1 MCNISWAESYQFD
14 DLGSPGGMD
23 YGMDM
28 EGYGEEMGDMMDDY
42 GEEGS
47 QQQVR
52 YKFKNNMSYSQWV
65 TTTV

>member
-1 MCNISWAESYQFD
+1 MNKQRLIE
-14 DLGSPGGMD
+14 LNVVGSPGGMD

-42 GEEGS
+42 EGES

-52 YKFKNNMSYSQWV
+52 YTISNLTLVIVYG
-65 TTTV
+65 

>member
-1 MCNISWAESYQFD
+1 
-14 DLGSPGGMD
+14 MD

-52 YKFKNNMSYSQWV
+52 YKFKNNMSCSQWA
-65 TTTV
+65 TMTV

>member
-1 MCNISWAESYQFD
+1 
-14 DLGSPGGMD
+14 MD

-28 EGYGEEMGDMMDDY
+28 EGYGEEMGDMMDDF

-52 YKFKNNMSYSQWV
+52 YKFQI
-65 TTTV
+65 

>member
-1 MCNISWAESYQFD
+1 MTLDAFKTQILTEFD
-14 DLGSPGGMD
+14 DVGSPGGMD

-42 GEEGS
+42 EGES

-52 YKFKNNMSYSQWV
+52 YKISNLTLVLVYG
-65 TTTV
+65 

>member
-1 MCNISWAESYQFD
+1 MKVGSFVRHFMSRILLSN

-52 YKFKNNMSYSQWV
+52 YKFQI
-65 TTTV
+65 

>member
-1 MCNISWAESYQFD
+1 MSKQRLI
-14 DLGSPGGMD
+14 DLDVVGSPGGMD

-42 GEEGS
+42 EGES

-52 YKFKNNMSYSQWV
+52 YTISNLTSVIVYG
-65 TTTV
+65 

>member
-1 MCNISWAESYQFD
+1 
-14 DLGSPGGMD
+14 MD

-52 YKFKNNMSYSQWV
+52 YKFKNNMNYSQWV